1 MGDRDAKR
9 ASAAPVRAAPCAGYR
24 VEHLREIRLVE
35 GGVLHATPDGERLLG
50 WGEVRFALAA
60 EVGEPEGV
68 RAIVFDL
75 VLGRDADG
83 LRVARLDADPGPVA
97 LEIARAIHAGVGAQ
111 QRGPSIKSLA
121 SDGVAS
127 WWHADLESFE
137 EAAAAAIPALALR
150 CGPAAGAADGPESA
164 DSLLNEA

>member
-1 MGDRDAKR
+1 MGDPNAR
-9 ASAAPVRAAPCAGYR
+9 APDGRSAARAAPCAGYR
-24 VEHLREIRLVE
+24 VEFLREIRLSA
-35 GGVLHATPDGERLLG
+35 GGVLHRTAAGERLLR
-50 WGEVRFALAA
+50 WEEVRFAVAA

-75 VLGRDADG
+75 VLGRDSDG
-83 LRVARLDADPGPVA
+83 WRVARLDADPGPAA
-97 LEIARAIHAGVGAQ
+97 LAIAQAIHAGVGPQ

-137 EAAAAAIPALALR
+137 EAVAAAIPPCAR
-150 CGPAAGAADGPESA
+150 
-164 DSLLNEA
+164 